1 MLYIIVNY
9 FTTFTISYFQVA
21 YITIAYIYLAAVI
34 FLLKDDLLK
43 KLEEVEKI
51 KKEQKKYNLIQ
62 KQYVVE
68 NNLLR
73 EKNH

>member
-1 MLYIIVNY
+1 MDRRTSYRSVADRHNRDCSLDEEKFSKALKENGELVYKA
-9 FTTFTISYFQVA
+9 TTA
-21 YITIAYIYLAAVI
+21 GL
-34 FLLKDDLLK
+34 
-43 KLEEVEKI
+43 EKI